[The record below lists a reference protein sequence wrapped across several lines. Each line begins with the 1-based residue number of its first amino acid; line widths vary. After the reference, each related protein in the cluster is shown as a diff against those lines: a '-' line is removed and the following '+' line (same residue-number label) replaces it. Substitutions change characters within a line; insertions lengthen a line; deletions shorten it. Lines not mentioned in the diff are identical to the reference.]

1 MGSMRRRLAALEKGR
16 KAEASD
22 LSGEA
27 LRLLSDEDLD
37 ALEEVIETGVEVGGR
52 NFEDLY
58 AVVGERGRRAMD
70 AWFEA
75 LEAAR
80 RGEEPARPTGTP
92 TGTPAPPDGVEDAL
106 DLLERAQA
114 GDEEALRECAG
125 RNAYRIWKHYRK

>member
-1 MGSMRRRLAALEKGR
+1 MRRRLAALEKGR
-16 KAEASD
+16 KAAAPD

-37 ALEEVIETGVEVGGR
+37 ALEEVIETGVEVGER

-80 RGEEPARPTGTP
+80 RGEEPVRQAGTP
-92 TGTPAPPDGVEDAL
+92 TGTPPDGVEDAL

-114 GDEEALRECAG
+114 GDEEAQRECAG

>member
-1 MGSMRRRLAALEKGR
+1 MRKRLAALEKGG
-16 KAEASD
+16 KAAASG

-27 LRLLSDEDLD
+27 LRLLSDEDLA
-37 ALEEVIETGVEVGGR
+37 ALEEVIETGVEVGAR

-80 RGEEPARPTGTP
+80 RGEEPARQAGTP
-92 TGTPAPPDGVEDAL
+92 TGTPPPPDGVEDAL

-114 GDEEALRECAG
+114 GDEEAQRECAD

>member
-16 KAEASD
+16 KAAAPD

-27 LRLLSDEDLD
+27 LRFLSDEDLD
-37 ALEEVIETGVEVGGR
+37 ALEEVIETGVEVG
-52 NFEDLY
+52 
-58 AVVGERGRRAMD
+58 ERGRRAME
-70 AWFEA
+70 AYFEA

-80 RGEEPARPTGTP
+80 RGEEPARPAGTP
-92 TGTPAPPDGVEDAL
+92 TGTPTPPDGVEDAL

-125 RNAYRIWKHYRK
+125 RSAYRIWKHYRK

>member
-1 MGSMRRRLAALEKGR
+1 MGSMRKRLAALEKGG
-16 KAEASD
+16 KAAASG

-27 LRLLSDEDLD
+27 LRLLSDEDLA
-37 ALEEVIETGVEVGGR
+37 ALEEVIETGVEVGAR

-80 RGEEPARPTGTP
+80 RGEEPARPAGTP
-92 TGTPAPPDGVEDAL
+92 TGTPTPPDGVEDAL

-125 RNAYRIWKHYRK
+125 RSAYRIWKHYRK

>member
-1 MGSMRRRLAALEKGR
+1 MRKRLAALEKGG
-16 KAEASD
+16 KAAASG

-27 LRLLSDEDLD
+27 LRLLSDEDLA
-37 ALEEVIETGVEVGGR
+37 ALEEVIETGVEVGAR

-80 RGEEPARPTGTP
+80 RGEEPARQAGTP
-92 TGTPAPPDGVEDAL
+92 TGTPPPPDGVEDAL

>member
-1 MGSMRRRLAALEKGR
+1 MRRRLAALEKGR

-80 RGEEPARPTGTP
+80 RGEEPARPAGTP
-92 TGTPAPPDGVEDAL
+92 TPPDGVEDAL

>member
-16 KAEASD
+16 KAAAPD

-27 LRLLSDEDLD
+27 LRFLSDEDLD
-37 ALEEVIETGVEVGGR
+37 ALEEVIETGVEVG
-52 NFEDLY
+52 
-58 AVVGERGRRAMD
+58 ERGRRAME
-70 AWFEA
+70 AYFEA

-80 RGEEPARPTGTP
+80 RGEEPARPAGTP
-92 TGTPAPPDGVEDAL
+92 TGTPTPPDGVEDAL